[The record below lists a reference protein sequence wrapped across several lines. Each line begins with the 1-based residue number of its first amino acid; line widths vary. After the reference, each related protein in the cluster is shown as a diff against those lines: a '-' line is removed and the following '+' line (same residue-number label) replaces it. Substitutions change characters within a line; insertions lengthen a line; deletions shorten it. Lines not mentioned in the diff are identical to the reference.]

1 MSATP
6 NPAAGAPA
14 PARPPARSAARTTSR
29 ERNFARIKLTPEQKA
44 QEKPGLNRHWRT
56 YFLEALAERSN
67 VRAAAAVAGIDP
79 SRAYKVRRKDIGFAR
94 QWSEALCEGY
104 ENLELEMLQRMRDGE
119 DRDGPRFDNAA
130 ALRLLALHRES
141 VARERA
147 LRDSV
152 DTAAIRASIDARLDE
167 VRERVLARRAEAA
180 ANSADTEAAP

>member
-6 NPAAGAPA
+6 NPAAGASA
-14 PARPPARSAARTTSR
+14 PARPTTRSAARTTSR

-44 QEKPGLNRHWRT
+44 RESGKLNRHWRG
-56 YFLEALAERSN
+56 YFLEALAACSN
-67 VRAAAAVAGIDP
+67 VTAAAEAAGIDP
-79 SRAYKVRRKDIGFAR
+79 SRAYKVRRKDPGFAR

-119 DRDGPRFDNAA
+119 EREGPRFDNAA

-147 LRDSV
+147 LRDSA
-152 DTAAIRASIDARLDE
+152 DTEAIRASIDARLDE

-180 ANSADTEAAP
+180 AKPADAGAAP